1 MSEKKGKFR
10 LTDAILAVIC
20 VVFVAEAA
28 APVAAIGNSQYF
40 WWIFMIIGFLLPYGL
55 IAAELGTAYDGEG
68 GLYDWISKAYGR
80 RMGSR
85 TAWYYW
91 VNFPLWM
98 ASLAVM
104 FPEIISICTGTDIS
118 TWLSLLI
125 QLAFIWIVVWISF
138 YPVSDSAW
146 ILNLS
151 ACIKLLLAAG
161 IGVLGIY
168 TAVTKGVANEYTV
181 RSLLPSLDLTSLS
194 YISVIIFNFLGFEVI
209 CTYAPTMQNPKKQ
222 IPQAIIT
229 GGIVIA
235 LIYIFSAFGI
245 GVAIPTS
252 EISTS
257 SGLIDSF
264 KLLLEGTGS
273 LANIMLIAVGI
284 LFLLTLFG
292 NMISWSFGVNSVAAY
307 AADNGDLP
315 AYFGKRSGKNDM
327 PTGAAVMNGLLA
339 SAIVILGALL
349 PESDLFWS
357 FFALNLV
364 MLLISYVIMFPAFLK
379 LRRKDPDTIRPFR
392 VPGGKFTLGLIAYV
406 PMILLVISI
415 IFTAVPFSFD
425 GETLASVL
433 PITLGTILSLIIGE
447 VIIWALKIPKGAQ
460 RE

>member
-1 MSEKKGKFR
+1 MEENRKKFK
-10 LTDAILAVIC
+10 LTSAILAVIC

-40 WWIFMIIGFLLPYGL
+40 WWIFMMIAFLLPYGL
-55 IAAELGTAYDGEG
+55 IAAELGTTYDGEG
-68 GLYDWISKAYGR
+68 GIYDWISKAYGR

-98 ASLAVM
+98 ASLAVL
-104 FPEIISICTGTDIS
+104 FPEIIGKLAGVQIS
-118 TWLSLLI
+118 AWLSILI
-125 QLAFIWIVVWISF
+125 ELAFIWIVVVISF
-138 YPVSDSAW
+138 YPISDSTW
-146 ILNLS
+146 ILNTS
-151 ACIKLLLAAG
+151 ACIKLILAIAVG
-161 IGVLGIY
+161 GLGIY
-168 TAVTKGVANEYTV
+168 TALTKGVANEYTLS
-181 RSLLPSLDLTSLS
+181 SLLPSFDLKSLS
-194 YISVIIFNFLGFEVI
+194 FISVIIFNFLGFEVI
-209 CTYAPTMQNPKKQ
+209 CTYAPDMQNPKKQ
-222 IPQAIIT
+222 IPQAIIA

-245 GVAIPTS
+245 GVAIPTD

-264 KLLLEGTGS
+264 QLLLGS
-273 LANIMLIAVGI
+273 SGGVLLIIVSV

-315 AYFGKRSGKNDM
+315 KYFGKRSSRNNM

-339 SAIVILGALL
+339 SAIVIIGALL

-364 MLLISYVIMFPAFLK
+364 MLLISYVVMFPAFLK
-379 LRRKDPDTIRPFR
+379 LRKIDGDTERPFR
-392 VPGGKFTLGLIAYV
+392 VPGGRGMLRVITYV
-406 PMILLVISI
+406 PMVLLIVSI
-415 IFTAVPFSFD
+415 IFTAVPFSLD
-425 GETLASVL
+425 YETLVEVL
-433 PITLGTILSLIIGE
+433 PITVGTIVSLIIGE
-447 VIIWALKIPKGAQ
+447 IIIHALKIPKNSG
-460 RE
+460 R

>member
-1 MSEKKGKFR
+1 MGENKRKFR
-10 LTDAILAVIC
+10 LTDVILAVIC

-68 GLYDWISKAYGR
+68 GIYDWISKAYGR

-98 ASLAVM
+98 ASLAVI
-104 FPEIISICTGTDIS
+104 FPEIIGKIAGAELSV
-118 TWLSLLI
+118 WLTILI
-125 QLAFIWIVVWISF
+125 ELAFIWIVVVISF
-138 YPVSDSAW
+138 YPISDSTW
-146 ILNLS
+146 ILNVS
-151 ACIKLLLAAG
+151 ACLKLLLAVG
-161 IGVLGIY
+161 IGGLGIY
-168 TAVTKGVANEYTV
+168 TVLTKGVANEYTLS
-181 RSLLPSLDLTSLS
+181 SLLPSFDLNSLS

-209 CTYAPTMQNPKKQ
+209 CTYAQDMQNPKKQ
-222 IPQAIIT
+222 IPSAIIA

-245 GVAIPTS
+245 GVAIPTD

-264 KLLLEGTGS
+264 ELLLGS
-273 LANIMLIAVGI
+273 SGGVILIIVSV

-315 AYFGKRSGKNDM
+315 AYFGRRSGKNNM

-339 SAIVILGALL
+339 SVIVIIGALL

-364 MLLISYVIMFPAFLK
+364 MLLVSYVIMFPAFLK
-379 LRRKDPDTIRPFR
+379 LRKIDGDAPRPFK
-392 VPGGKFTLGLIAYV
+392 VPGGSGMLKVIAYV
-406 PMILLVISI
+406 PMILLVVSI
-415 IFTAVPFSFD
+415 IFTAVPFSLD
-425 GETLASVL
+425 YETLTEVL
-433 PITLGTILSLIIGE
+433 PITVGTIVSLIIGE
-447 VIIWALKIPKGAQ
+447 IIIWALKIPKS
-460 RE
+460 R

>member
-1 MSEKKGKFR
+1 MNENKKKFR
-10 LTDAILAVIC
+10 LMDAILAGIC
-20 VVFVAEAA
+20 VVFVAVAA
-28 APVAAIGNSQYF
+28 APVAAIGNSQEF
-40 WWIFMIIGFLLPYGL
+40 WWIFMSIGFLLPYGL
-55 IAAELGTAYDGEG
+55 ISAELGTTYDGEG

-104 FPEIISICTGTDIS
+104 FPEIIGICTGANIS

-125 QLAFIWIVVWISF
+125 QLAFVWIVVWISF

-181 RSLLPSLDLTSLS
+181 RSLLPSFDLNSLS

-264 KLLLEGTGS
+264 SLLLSGAGGLAGTV
-273 LANIMLIAVGI
+273 LIIVGV

-339 SAIVILGALL
+339 SAIVIIGALL

-364 MLLISYVIMFPAFLK
+364 MLLVSYVVMFPAFLK
-379 LRRKDPDTIRPFR
+379 LRSKDPDAVRPFK
-392 VPGGKFTLGLIAYV
+392 VPGGRTMLHIITYV
-406 PMILLVISI
+406 PMILLVVSI
-415 IFTAVPFSFD
+415 LFTAVPFSFD
-425 GETLASVL
+425 SETLMSVL
-433 PITLGTILSLIIGE
+433 PITVGTIVSLIIGE
-447 VIIWALKIPKGAQ
+447 VIIWALKIPKGSQ
-460 RE
+460 RD

>member
-1 MSEKKGKFR
+1 MNENKKKFR
-10 LTDAILAVIC
+10 LMDAILAVIC

-55 IAAELGTAYDGEG
+55 ISAELGTTYDGEG

-104 FPEIISICTGTDIS
+104 FPEIIGICTGANIS

-125 QLAFIWIVVWISF
+125 QLAFVWIVVWISF

-181 RSLLPSLDLTSLS
+181 RSLLPSFDLNSLS

-264 KLLLEGTGS
+264 SLLLSGAGGLAGTV
-273 LANIMLIAVGI
+273 LIIVGV

-339 SAIVILGALL
+339 SAIVIIGALL

-364 MLLISYVIMFPAFLK
+364 MLLVSYVVMFPAFLK
-379 LRRKDPDTIRPFR
+379 LRSKDPDAVRPFK
-392 VPGGKFTLGLIAYV
+392 VPGGRTMLHIITYV
-406 PMILLVISI
+406 PMILLVVSI
-415 IFTAVPFSFD
+415 LFTAVPFSFD
-425 GETLASVL
+425 SETLMAVL
-433 PITLGTILSLIIGE
+433 PITVGTIVSLIIGE
-447 VIIWALKIPKGAQ
+447 VIIWALKIPKGSQ
-460 RE
+460 RD

>member
-1 MSEKKGKFR
+1 MGENKRKFR
-10 LTDAILAVIC
+10 LTDVILAVIC

-68 GLYDWISKAYGR
+68 GIYDWISKAYGR

-98 ASLAVM
+98 ASLAVI
-104 FPEIISICTGTDIS
+104 FPEIIGKIAGAELSV
-118 TWLSLLI
+118 WLTILI
-125 QLAFIWIVVWISF
+125 ELAFIWIVVVISF
-138 YPVSDSAW
+138 YPISDSTW
-146 ILNLS
+146 ILNVS
-151 ACIKLLLAAG
+151 ACLKLLLAVG
-161 IGVLGIY
+161 IGGLGIY
-168 TAVTKGVANEYTV
+168 TALTKGVANEYTLS
-181 RSLLPSLDLTSLS
+181 SLLPSFDLNSLS

-209 CTYAPTMQNPKKQ
+209 CTYAQDMQNPKKQ
-222 IPQAIIT
+222 IPSAIIA

-245 GVAIPTS
+245 GVAIPTD

-264 KLLLEGTGS
+264 EQLLGS
-273 LANIMLIAVGI
+273 SGGVILLIVSV

-315 AYFGKRSGKNDM
+315 AYFGRRRGKNNM

-339 SAIVILGALL
+339 SVIVIIGALL

-364 MLLISYVIMFPAFLK
+364 MLLVSYVIMFPAFLK
-379 LRRKDPDTIRPFR
+379 LRKIDGDAPRPFK
-392 VPGGKFTLGLIAYV
+392 VPGGSGMLKVIAYV
-406 PMILLVISI
+406 PMILLVVSI
-415 IFTAVPFSFD
+415 IFTAVPFSLD
-425 GETLASVL
+425 YETLTEVL
-433 PITLGTILSLIIGE
+433 PITVGTIVSLIIGE
-447 VIIWALKIPKGAQ
+447 IIIWALKIPKS
-460 RE
+460 R

>member
-1 MSEKKGKFR
+1 MGENRKKFK
-10 LTDAILAVIC
+10 LTTAILAVIC

-40 WWIFMIIGFLLPYGL
+40 WWIFMMIAFLLPYGL
-55 IAAELGTAYDGEG
+55 IAAELGTTYDGEG
-68 GLYDWISKAYGR
+68 GIYDWISKAYGR

-98 ASLAVM
+98 ASLAVL
-104 FPEIISICTGTDIS
+104 FPEIIGKLAGVQIS
-118 TWLSLLI
+118 AWLSILI
-125 QLAFIWIVVWISF
+125 ELAFIWIVVVISF
-138 YPVSDSAW
+138 YPISDSTW
-146 ILNLS
+146 ILNTS
-151 ACIKLLLAAG
+151 ACIKLILAIAVG
-161 IGVLGIY
+161 GLGIY
-168 TAVTKGVANEYTV
+168 TALTKGVANEYTLS
-181 RSLLPSLDLTSLS
+181 SLLPSFDLRSLS
-194 YISVIIFNFLGFEVI
+194 FISVIIFNFLGFEVI
-209 CTYAPTMQNPKKQ
+209 CTYAPDMQNPKKQ
-222 IPQAIIT
+222 IPQAIIA

-245 GVAIPTS
+245 GVAIPTD

-264 KLLLEGTGS
+264 QLLLGS
-273 LANIMLIAVGI
+273 SGGILLIIVSV

-315 AYFGKRSGKNDM
+315 KYFGKRSGKNNM

-339 SAIVILGALL
+339 SAIVIIGALL

-364 MLLISYVIMFPAFLK
+364 MLLVSYVVMFPAFLK
-379 LRRKDPDTIRPFR
+379 LRKIDGDTERPFR
-392 VPGGKFTLGLIAYV
+392 VPGGSGMLRVITYV
-406 PMILLVISI
+406 PMILLIISI
-415 IFTAVPFSFD
+415 IFTAVPFSLD
-425 GETLASVL
+425 YETLTEVL
-433 PITLGTILSLIIGE
+433 PITVGTIVSLIIGE
-447 VIIWALKIPKGAQ
+447 IIIHALKIPKKSG
-460 RE
+460 R

>member
-1 MSEKKGKFR
+1 MGENRKKFK
-10 LTDAILAVIC
+10 LTTAILAVIC

-40 WWIFMIIGFLLPYGL
+40 WWIFMMITFLLPYGL
-55 IAAELGTAYDGEG
+55 IAAELGTTYDGEG
-68 GLYDWISKAYGR
+68 GIYDWISKAYGR

-98 ASLAVM
+98 ASLAVL
-104 FPEIISICTGTDIS
+104 FPEIIGKLAGVQIS
-118 TWLSLLI
+118 AWLSILI
-125 QLAFIWIVVWISF
+125 ELAFIWIVVVISF
-138 YPVSDSAW
+138 YPISDSTW
-146 ILNLS
+146 ILNTS
-151 ACIKLLLAAG
+151 ACIKLILAIAVG
-161 IGVLGIY
+161 GLGIY
-168 TAVTKGVANEYTV
+168 TALTKGVANEYTLS
-181 RSLLPSLDLTSLS
+181 SLLPSFDLRSLS
-194 YISVIIFNFLGFEVI
+194 FISVIIFNFLGFEVI
-209 CTYAPTMQNPKKQ
+209 CTYAPDMQNPKKQ
-222 IPQAIIT
+222 IPQAIIA

-245 GVAIPTS
+245 GVAIPTD

-264 KLLLEGTGS
+264 QLLLGS
-273 LANIMLIAVGI
+273 SGGILLIIVSV

-315 AYFGKRSGKNDM
+315 KYFGKRSGKNNM

-339 SAIVILGALL
+339 SAIVIIGALL

-364 MLLISYVIMFPAFLK
+364 MLLVSYVVMFPAFLK
-379 LRRKDPDTIRPFR
+379 LRKIDGDTERPFR
-392 VPGGKFTLGLIAYV
+392 VPGGSGMLRVITYV
-406 PMILLVISI
+406 PMILLIISI
-415 IFTAVPFSFD
+415 IFTAVPFSLD
-425 GETLASVL
+425 YETLTEVL
-433 PITLGTILSLIIGE
+433 PITVGTIVSLIIGE
-447 VIIWALKIPKGAQ
+447 IIIHALKIPKNSG
-460 RE
+460 R

>member
-1 MSEKKGKFR
+1 MEENRKKFK
-10 LTDAILAVIC
+10 LTSAILAVIC

-40 WWIFMIIGFLLPYGL
+40 WWIFMMIAFLLPYGL
-55 IAAELGTAYDGEG
+55 IAAELGTTYDGEG
-68 GLYDWISKAYGR
+68 GIYDWISKAYGR

-98 ASLAVM
+98 ASLAVL
-104 FPEIISICTGTDIS
+104 FPEIIGKLAGVQIS
-118 TWLSLLI
+118 AWLSILI
-125 QLAFIWIVVWISF
+125 ELAFIWIVVIISF
-138 YPVSDSAW
+138 YPISDSTW
-146 ILNLS
+146 ILNTS
-151 ACIKLLLAAG
+151 ACIKLILAIAVG
-161 IGVLGIY
+161 GLGIY
-168 TAVTKGVANEYTV
+168 TALTKGVANEYTLS
-181 RSLLPSLDLTSLS
+181 SLLPSFDLKSLS
-194 YISVIIFNFLGFEVI
+194 FISVIIFNFLGFEVI
-209 CTYAPTMQNPKKQ
+209 CTYAPDMQNPKKQ
-222 IPQAIIT
+222 IPQAIIA

-245 GVAIPTS
+245 GVAIPTD

-264 KLLLEGTGS
+264 QLLLGS
-273 LANIMLIAVGI
+273 SGGVLLIIVSV

-315 AYFGKRSGKNDM
+315 KYFGKRSSRNSM

-339 SAIVILGALL
+339 SAIVIIGALL

-364 MLLISYVIMFPAFLK
+364 MLLVSYVVMFPAFLK
-379 LRRKDPDTIRPFR
+379 LRKIDGDTERPFR
-392 VPGGKFTLGLIAYV
+392 VPGGRGMLRVITYV
-406 PMILLVISI
+406 PMVLLIISI
-415 IFTAVPFSFD
+415 IFTAVPFSLD
-425 GETLASVL
+425 YETLAEVL
-433 PITLGTILSLIIGE
+433 PITVGTIVSLIIGE
-447 VIIWALKIPKGAQ
+447 IIIHALKIPKNFGK
-460 RE
+460 

>member
-1 MSEKKGKFR
+1 MGENKRKFR
-10 LTDAILAVIC
+10 LTDVILAVIC

-68 GLYDWISKAYGR
+68 GIYDWISKAYGR

-98 ASLAVM
+98 ASLAVI
-104 FPEIISICTGTDIS
+104 FPEIIGKIAGAELSV
-118 TWLSLLI
+118 WLTILI
-125 QLAFIWIVVWISF
+125 ELAFIWIVVVISF
-138 YPVSDSAW
+138 YPISDSTW
-146 ILNLS
+146 ILNVS
-151 ACIKLLLAAG
+151 ACLKLLLAVG
-161 IGVLGIY
+161 IGGLGIY
-168 TAVTKGVANEYTV
+168 TALTKGVANEYTLS
-181 RSLLPSLDLTSLS
+181 SLLPSFDLNSLS

-209 CTYAPTMQNPKKQ
+209 CTYAQDMQNPKKQ
-222 IPQAIIT
+222 IPSAIIA

-245 GVAIPTS
+245 GVAIPTD

-264 KLLLEGTGS
+264 ELLLGS
-273 LANIMLIAVGI
+273 SGGVILIIVSV

-315 AYFGKRSGKNDM
+315 AYFGRRSGKNNM

-339 SAIVILGALL
+339 SVIVIIGALL

-364 MLLISYVIMFPAFLK
+364 MLLVSYVIMFPAFLK
-379 LRRKDPDTIRPFR
+379 LRKIDGDAPRPFK
-392 VPGGKFTLGLIAYV
+392 VPGGSGMLKVIAYV
-406 PMILLVISI
+406 PMILLVVSI
-415 IFTAVPFSFD
+415 IFTAVPFSLD
-425 GETLASVL
+425 YETLTEVL
-433 PITLGTILSLIIGE
+433 PITVGTIVSLIIGE
-447 VIIWALKIPKGAQ
+447 IIIWALKIPKS
-460 RE
+460 R

>member
-1 MSEKKGKFR
+1 MGENKRKFR
-10 LTDAILAVIC
+10 LTDVILAVIC

-68 GLYDWISKAYGR
+68 GIYDWISKAYGR

-98 ASLAVM
+98 ASLAVI
-104 FPEIISICTGTDIS
+104 FPEIIGKIAGAELSV
-118 TWLSLLI
+118 WLTILI
-125 QLAFIWIVVWISF
+125 ELAFIWIVVVISF
-138 YPVSDSAW
+138 YPISDSTW
-146 ILNLS
+146 ILNVS
-151 ACIKLLLAAG
+151 ACLKLLLAVG
-161 IGVLGIY
+161 IGGLGIY
-168 TAVTKGVANEYTV
+168 TALTKGVANEYTLS
-181 RSLLPSLDLTSLS
+181 SLLPSFDLNSLS

-209 CTYAPTMQNPKKQ
+209 CTYAQDMQNPKKQ
-222 IPQAIIT
+222 IPSAIIA

-245 GVAIPTS
+245 GVAIPTD

-264 KLLLEGTGS
+264 ELLLGS
-273 LANIMLIAVGI
+273 SGGVILIIVSV

-315 AYFGKRSGKNDM
+315 AYFGRRSGKNNM

-339 SAIVILGALL
+339 SVIVIIGALL

-364 MLLISYVIMFPAFLK
+364 MLLVSYVIMFPAFLK
-379 LRRKDPDTIRPFR
+379 LRKIDGDAPRPFK
-392 VPGGKFTLGLIAYV
+392 VPGGSGMLKVIAYV
-406 PMILLVISI
+406 PMILLVVSI
-415 IFTAVPFSFD
+415 IFTAVPFSLD
-425 GETLASVL
+425 YETLTEGL
-433 PITLGTILSLIIGE
+433 PSTVGTIVSLIIGE
-447 VIIWALKIPKGAQ
+447 IIIWALKIPKS
-460 RE
+460 R